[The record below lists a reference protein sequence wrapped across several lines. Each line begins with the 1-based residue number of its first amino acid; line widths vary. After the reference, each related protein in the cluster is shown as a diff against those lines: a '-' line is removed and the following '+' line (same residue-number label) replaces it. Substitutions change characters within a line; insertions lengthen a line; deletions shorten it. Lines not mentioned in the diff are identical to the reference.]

1 MKSLNHFRLLGSL
14 ALLVALTGIP
24 LYAQEQQ
31 PAAQDPAAQSQPAAQ
46 DPAPQSDT
54 SMSPQPT
61 QTQQIFVG
69 KIAKS
74 KGDLVFGDLVFK
86 DDAGTAYKLDNSE
99 EAKDF
104 VGKTV
109 TVTGTLDTATNT
121 IHILNI
127 EAPHS

>member
-74 KGDLVFGDLVFK
+74 KGDLVFK